1 MKQLIQD
8 IFLPEKIKSYYL
20 FSKIIVGIEINK
32 TNIIATKTKIN
43 GYTSTIE
50 LIIEE
55 KISEEVSEE
64 NFERTSPALT
74 SIFSKIG
81 TYDEIHTILPSS
93 IVIFKELKLPFTSR
107 EKIGKVIGFEIEPL
121 LPFALR
127 DAAID
132 FIITR
137 EIPEEK

>member
-20 FSKIIVGIEINK
+20 FSKVVVGIEINK

-50 LIIEE
+50 LIVEE

-64 NFERTSPALT
+64 NFERTSPALS

-81 TYDEIHTILPSS
+81 SYDEIHTILPSS
-93 IVIFKELKLPFTSR
+93 IVIFKELKLPFTS
-107 EKIGKVIGFEIEPL
+107 
-121 LPFALR
+121 
-127 DAAID
+127 
-132 FIITR
+132 
-137 EIPEEK
+137 